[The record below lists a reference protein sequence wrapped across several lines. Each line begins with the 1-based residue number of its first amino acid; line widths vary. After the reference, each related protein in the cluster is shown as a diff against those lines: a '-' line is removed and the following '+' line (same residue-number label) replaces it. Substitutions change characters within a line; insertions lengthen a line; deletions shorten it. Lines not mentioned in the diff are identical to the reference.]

1 MIPLFY
7 TKGEIIS
14 NRKVEFVLN
23 CDVFIISGQI
33 IIGYVRML

>member
-14 NRKVEFVLN
+14 NRKGEFVLN
-23 CDVFIISGQI
+23 YDDSIISEQI